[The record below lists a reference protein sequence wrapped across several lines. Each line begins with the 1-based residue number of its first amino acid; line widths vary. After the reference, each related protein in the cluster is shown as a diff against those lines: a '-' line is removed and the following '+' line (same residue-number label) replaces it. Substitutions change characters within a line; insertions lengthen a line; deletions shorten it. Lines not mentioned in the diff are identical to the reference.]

1 VSTATLVRPLRQ
13 ASGPTRR
20 SWKRTRFVAKHMIP
34 ARRDGQNGHAMVV
47 LATGTVSGL
56 NYLYTLMMIWLL
68 KPTEYVVVG
77 SISAVLLIWGT
88 VAGASVP
95 WVLAREVVSSPDD
108 PERRQRA
115 VCFSVAA
122 TFAQA
127 LGAGIATCVV
137 ALEYA
142 APATLA
148 VAFASVV
155 TIFCGS
161 TAAGYLQGY
170 LRFRRLALL
179 RIAEVIVKIG
189 SGVGLVLLG
198 QGATGAVAGFA
209 AGAAVVAAVGAF
221 AMRRDFRWVRGAL
234 WDRRLWASAGGL
246 LSIQGGVAV
255 MASLDVVLASIV
267 VGKNAHLATY
277 QAANVLGR
285 VPLFIGASVSLV
297 VFPLLA
303 RRRPNRVVETRE
315 SLRLFVRVCIPAT
328 GVAISAP
335 ALLVA
340 HLFPASYGDV
350 GAILPWAALA
360 GLTLGLVN
368 LTTTYFQAAGLI
380 RRTSVILA
388 VGICA
393 GGVLDYLGLRA
404 AGNRGL
410 AAAVAI
416 QAAAVSFV
424 LLRDVARRW
433 PGSLRSLVRSTAVAV
448 ALVVPLWLA
457 RRDLILW
464 AVLVVVC
471 ALAPALLALWQAGLH
486 SRPEDSK
493 PRVTH
498 LGYEDPRRPGA
509 GGGSVR
515 TREISRRLA
524 NDFDITVVCARFH
537 GCRPRREDGVH
548 YVHIGIAG
556 GYAANILSYFAM
568 VPYAL
573 ARYPADLV
581 IEDFGAPFSSIAVP
595 WMTKRPVIGIVQWL
609 FAKQKRGEYG
619 LPFDVVEKIG
629 VRSHRRLIAVSD
641 DLATELRQRNQR
653 ASVAVVL
660 NGLGVT
666 GSPAASPSP
675 RKGFFYLG
683 RLESAQKGLD
693 LLLPAYALIA
703 DQVDHDLII
712 GGDGPDREKLQ
723 KLAAELGVGGRT
735 HFVGR
740 VVAADRFSWL
750 ARAHLLAMPS
760 RYETFGMVAAE
771 ALSVATPVVAF
782 GIPCLRGLV
791 TERTGIVVPPY
802 DVKRFAAA
810 LLTLATNPGLT
821 RQLGEAGP
829 AVVAGLNWDLLS
841 AQQGS
846 LYHSALLGETFG
858 EGVTPGVTLA
868 GDR

>member
-1 VSTATLVRPLRQ
+1 
-13 ASGPTRR
+13 
-20 SWKRTRFVAKHMIP
+20 MIP
-34 ARRDGQNGHAMVV
+34 VAHDGQNGHAMVV
-47 LATGTVSGL
+47 LATGAVSGL
-56 NYLYTLMMIWLL
+56 NYLYTVMMIWLL

-95 WVLAREVVSSPDD
+95 WVLAREVVSSLDD
-108 PERRQRA
+108 DERRQRA

-122 TFAQA
+122 TVAQA
-127 LGAGIATCVV
+127 LGAGVATCVV
-137 ALEYA
+137 ALQYA

-155 TIFCGS
+155 TIFSAS
-161 TAAGYLQGY
+161 TAAGYLQGF
-170 LRFRRLALL
+170 LRFRRLAML
-179 RIAEVIVKIG
+179 RIAEVLVKIA

-198 QGATGAVAGFA
+198 QGATGAVFGFA
-209 AGAAVVAAVGAF
+209 AGAFLVAGVGGF
-221 AMRRDFRWVRGAL
+221 SMRHDFRWVRGSMR
-234 WDRRLWASAGGL
+234 DRRLWASACGL

-255 MASLDVVLASIV
+255 MASLDVVLGSIV
-267 VGKNAHLATY
+267 LGRSAHLATY

-303 RRRPNRVVETRE
+303 GRRPNRVVETRE

-328 GVAISAP
+328 VVAMTAP
-335 ALLVA
+335 VILVA

-350 GAILPWAALA
+350 DAVLPWAALA
-360 GLTLGLVN
+360 GLSLGLVN

-380 RRTSVILA
+380 KRTSLTLVA
-388 VGICA
+388 GIGA
-393 GGVLDYLGLRA
+393 GVVLDYAGLRA
-404 AGNRGL
+404 VGNRGL

-416 QAAAVSFV
+416 QATAVSYV
-424 LLRDVARRW
+424 LLRDVAQRW
-433 PGSLRSLVRSTAVAV
+433 PGSLRSLARSTTVSV

-457 RRDLILW
+457 RRHLVLW

-471 ALAPALLALWQAGLH
+471 ALAPALMALWQAGHH
-486 SRPEDSK
+486 SRPEAGK

-498 LGYEDPRRPGA
+498 LGFEDPRRPGA

-524 NDFDITVVCARFH
+524 KDFDITVVCARFR
-537 GCRPRREDGVH
+537 GCRPRREQGVR

-556 GYAANILSYFAM
+556 GYTANILSYFAM

-573 ARYPADLV
+573 ARYPADLI

-609 FAKQKRGEYG
+609 FAKQKRREYG
-619 LPFDVVEKIG
+619 LPFDVVENIG
-629 VRSHRRLIAVSD
+629 VRSHRKLIAVSE
-641 DLATELRQRNQR
+641 DLANELRRRNPR

-660 NGLGVT
+660 NGLADGAFAT
-666 GSPAASPSP
+666 SSSGP
-675 RKGFFYLG
+675 RQGFFYLG

-693 LLLPAYALIA
+693 LLVEAYALIA
-703 DQVDHDLII
+703 DQVDHDLTI
-712 GGDGPDREKLQ
+712 GGDGPDREKLEN
-723 KLAAELGVGGRT
+723 LAAELGVASRT

-740 VVAADRFSWL
+740 VAASERFSWL

-771 ALSVATPVVAF
+771 ALAVSTPVVAF
-782 GIPCLRGLV
+782 DIPCLRGLV
-791 TERTGIVVPPY
+791 SERTGVVVPPY
-802 DVKRFAAA
+802 DVERFAGALAA
-810 LLTLATNPGLT
+810 LAADPT
-821 RQLGEAGP
+821 RTRRLGEAGP
-829 AVVAGLNWDLLS
+829 AMVAGLDWELLS
-841 AQQGS
+841 AEQGA
-846 LYHSALLGETFG
+846 LYRSALLGTDFG
-858 EGVTPGVTLA
+858 YPTATVPEPLDIATGRPGDDVDDRHGVDVRHREVEVLG
-868 GDR
+868 